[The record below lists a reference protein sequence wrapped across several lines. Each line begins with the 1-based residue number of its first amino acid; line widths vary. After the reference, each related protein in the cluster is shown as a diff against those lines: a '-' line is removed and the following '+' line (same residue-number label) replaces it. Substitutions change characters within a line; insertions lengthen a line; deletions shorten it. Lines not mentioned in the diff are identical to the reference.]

1 MFQVIEVPDTAPLSA
16 PLSHA
21 IRAGDFVFVSGQ
33 ASTDPRTGAFVAAS
47 FEEEFTRTVEN
58 LRRVLGAAGAGLDDV
73 VRVGA
78 YLRDESARPLYNE
91 LYARTFR
98 QPYPART
105 TVGNP
110 FQFLQV
116 ELDCVAYLGPRES
129 RSRSRPAR

>member
-1 MFQVIEVPDTAPLSA
+1 MFQVIDVPDTAPLSA

-33 ASTDPRTGAFVAAS
+33 ASTDPRTGAFVPAS
-47 FEEEFTRTVEN
+47 FEEEFARTIEN
-58 LRRVLGAAGAGLDDV
+58 LRRILSAAGADLGDV

-78 YLRDESARPLYNE
+78 YLRDESVRPLYNE

-98 QPYPART
+98 PPYPART
-105 TVGNP
+105 TIGNP

-116 ELDCVAYLGPRES
+116 ELDCVAYLGPRDPGS
-129 RSRSRPAR
+129 RSRRVR